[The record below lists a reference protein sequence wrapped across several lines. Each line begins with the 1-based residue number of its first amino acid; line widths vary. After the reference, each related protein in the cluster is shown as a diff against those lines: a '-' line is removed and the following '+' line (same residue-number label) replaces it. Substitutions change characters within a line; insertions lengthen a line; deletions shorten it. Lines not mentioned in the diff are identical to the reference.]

1 MRTLAALGAVIAAFA
16 VTAPADA
23 SLIGW
28 GMNGHGELGTGS
40 KGPPQGPVQ
49 AEPSLTGAVQ
59 VVSTYFTSYAL
70 MPDGTVWAWGGNV
83 WGQLGDGDR
92 VTQLT
97 PVAVHGLT
105 GVKEIAAGGAHAIAL
120 LSNGRVATWGA
131 DGWGT
136 LGNGTTAHGRPGT
149 GVQPGLVPLLLPI
162 QGAVAVA
169 ASGADDAV
177 LLGNGTVLA
186 WGENRD
192 GQLGDG
198 TTEEKDVPTPVAG
211 LTGVRAIALGGESS
225 LGGHLL
231 ALRSDGTVWAAGG
244 NARGQLGDG
253 TMIDRSV
260 AVKVA
265 TISGVT
271 AISTSAD
278 HSLALLSD
286 GSVWAWGG
294 DTFGQ
299 LGVKA
304 TTLCNRGNWCVPA
317 PARTAVNGTAISA
330 GRLYSL
336 VISRGQVLAF
346 GDDNRLLLGLTGA
359 SSRTKPTVVPGV
371 TGVTAIA
378 AGEFHSLAIGVL
390 G

>member
-1 MRTLAALGAVIAAFA
+1 MRTRAALGAVVAAFVLA
-16 VTAPADA
+16 APADA
-23 SLIGW
+23 SLVGW
-28 GMNGHGELGTGS
+28 GANGHGELGTGL
-40 KGPPQGPVQ
+40 KGPPQVPVEAGP
-49 AEPSLTGAVQ
+49 ALAGAVQ

-70 MPDGTVWAWGGNV
+70 MPDGTVWSWGGNAF
-83 WGQLGDGDR
+83 GQLGDGDQ
-92 VTQLT
+92 VTHLT
-97 PVAVHGLT
+97 PVQVHGLT
-105 GVKEIAAGGAHAIAL
+105 GVKEVAAGGAHAIAL
-120 LSNGRVATWGA
+120 LSNGRVATWGG

-136 LGNGTTAHGRPGT
+136 VGNGTTAHGRPGT
-149 GVQPGLVPLLLPI
+149 GVRPALVPVLLNV

-177 LLGNGTVLA
+177 LLANGTVLA

-211 LTGVRAIALGGESS
+211 LTGVRAIALGAESS

-231 ALRSDGTVWAAGG
+231 ALRSDGTLWAAGG
-244 NARGQLGDG
+244 NGRGQLGDG
-253 TMIDRSV
+253 TTVSHSV
-260 AVKVA
+260 AVRVA
-265 TISGVT
+265 GLAGVS
-271 AISTSAD
+271 AISSSAD
-278 HSLALLSD
+278 HTLALLSD

-299 LGVKA
+299 LGVRPTA
-304 TTLCNRGNWCVPA
+304 ICHHGDPCVLA
-317 PARTAVNGTAISA
+317 PARTGVYAAAVSA

-336 VISRGQVLAF
+336 VVSRGQVLAF
-346 GDDNRLLLGLTGA
+346 GDDDRLLLGQAGP
-359 SSRTKPTVVPGV
+359 SRTKPTVVPGLS
-371 TGVTAIA
+371 GVSAIA

>member
-1 MRTLAALGAVIAAFA
+1 MRTRAALGAVIAAFVLA
-16 VTAPADA
+16 APANA
-23 SLIGW
+23 SLVGW
-28 GMNGHGELGTGS
+28 GMNGHGELGTGF
-40 KGPPQGPVQ
+40 KGPPHVPVE
-49 AEPSLTGAVQ
+49 AGPSLAGAVQ
-59 VVSTYFTSYAL
+59 LVSTYFTSYAL

-92 VTQLT
+92 VTHIA
-97 PVAVHGLT
+97 PVQVHGLT
-105 GVKEIAAGGAHAIAL
+105 GVKEVAAGGAHAIAL

-149 GVQPGLVPLLLPI
+149 GVQPGLVPQLLNV

-177 LLGNGTVLA
+177 LLANGTVLA

-231 ALRSDGTVWAAGG
+231 ALRSDGTLWAAGG

-253 TMIDRSV
+253 TIVSRSV
-260 AVKVA
+260 AVRVA
-265 TISGVT
+265 ALSGVS

-294 DTFGQ
+294 DSFGQ
-299 LGVKA
+299 LGVRA
-304 TTLCNRGNWCVPA
+304 TAICHRGDYCVLA
-317 PARTAVNGTAISA
+317 PARTGVNATAVAA

-336 VISRGQVLAF
+336 VVSRGQVLAF
-346 GDDNRLLLGLTGA
+346 GDDNRLLLGLAGP
-359 SSRTKPTVVPGV
+359 SRTKPTVVPGLS
-371 TGVTAIA
+371 GVSAIA